1 MLMSP
6 STATLLGVIGMAL
19 LAISWFGRNK
29 SMTRIAQLAWV
40 FVGLYFFNDSFR
52 YLEHDDVVLVI
63 MSALTLPMALA
74 MAWWEGQETSEET
87 RKAVN

>member
-52 YLEHDDVVLVI
+52 YLIAKNAFFAFLYLV
-63 MSALTLPMALA
+63 PMV
-74 MAWWEGQETSEET
+74 
-87 RKAVN
+87 R

>member
-29 SMTRIAQLAWV
+29 STIRIAQVGWV
-40 FVGLYFFNDSFR
+40 LLDCISSMIH
-52 YLEHDDVVLVI
+52 LDI
-63 MSALTLPMALA
+63 
-74 MAWWEGQETSEET
+74 
-87 RKAVN
+87 